1 MIEVRNLHF
10 AYRDKP
16 ILKRIS
22 FSIKKGDT
30 LSILGANGSGK
41 STLLRIMLGFLKFKG
56 GVLIEGK
63 SVRDYGKRELAS
75 LVAYVPQTHAPLY
88 DYSVF
93 DVALMGALCRTPLF
107 SSFSAADKK
116 LAEQALEK
124 MGIAHLKNMPYT
136 KISGGQRQL
145 AYIVRTLVQGAKV
158 IFMDEPTNGLDF
170 GNQIK
175 LLEMIK
181 NLKDEGYTFVQTTHY
196 PRHAKFV
203 SNLTLFLKD
212 GEILA
217 FGESEKLINTEN
229 IDKIYGIN
237 YELYKDKL

>member
-1 MIEVRNLHF
+1 M
-10 AYRDKP
+10 
-16 ILKRIS
+16 
-22 FSIKKGDT
+22 
-30 LSILGANGSGK
+30 
-41 STLLRIMLGFLKFKG
+41 
-56 GVLIEGK
+56 
-63 SVRDYGKRELAS
+63 RDYGKRGLAS
-75 LVAYVPQTHAPLY
+75 LVAYVPQTHAPSY

-124 MGIAHLKNMPYT
+124 MGIAHLKSAPYT
-136 KISGGQRQL
+136 KVSGGERQL
-145 AYIVRTLVQGAKV
+145 AYIARTLVQGAKV

-181 NLKDEGYTFVQTTHY
+181 ALGDEGYTFVQTTHY

-203 SNLTLFLKD
+203 SNLMLFIKD

-217 FGESEKLINTEN
+217 FGESEKLINAEN

-237 YELYKDKL
+237 YERYEDRL